1 MAFLLIQR
9 NNIIK
14 IWHYVKKKSCLKVKT
29 ACGNLLIYEHVSE
42 CSHVM
47 CISRNRLVEA
57 RTMTTE
63 SFLHIE
69 ASKSVRWYQFLYLL
83 CLFQSL
89 VIVIVVFVFVFVSS
103 LGELGIKRW
112 HVHISPT
119 GFSCFCILF
128 IGWNFFN
135 NPSKICMKKI
145 NFILR
150 KKLIIVF
157 ISN

>member
-1 MAFLLIQR
+1 MCPWQKSLMAFLLIQR

-14 IWHYVKKKSCLKVKT
+14 IWRYVKKKSCLKVKT

-69 ASKSVRWYQFLYLL
+69 ASKSVRWYQSLYLL

-89 VIVIVVFVFVFVSS
+89 VIVVFV
-103 LGELGIKRW
+103 
-112 HVHISPT
+112 
-119 GFSCFCILF
+119 CFCFCQFTGWIRNQKVTRSYQSYWIQLF
-128 IGWNFFN
+128 LYSFHR
-135 NPSKICMKKI
+135 
-145 NFILR
+145 LE
-150 KKLIIVF
+150 LLQ
-157 ISN
+157 

>member
-1 MAFLLIQR
+1 MCPWEKSLMAFLLIQR

-69 ASKSVRWYQFLYLL
+69 ASKSVRWYQSLYLL

-89 VIVIVVFVFVFVSS
+89 VIVIVVFV
-103 LGELGIKRW
+103 
-112 HVHISPT
+112 
-119 GFSCFCILF
+119 CFCFCQFTGWIRNQKVTRSYQSYWIQLF
-128 IGWNFFN
+128 LYSFYR
-135 NPSKICMKKI
+135 
-145 NFILR
+145 LE
-150 KKLIIVF
+150 LLQ
-157 ISN
+157 